1 LGEAVEIV
9 RVKIFNRIDG
19 DAGHA
24 SIVSNRL
31 SNSVVSL
38 INQGGSTLKTYT
50 IGSALNIAEFDINF
64 DY

>member
-1 LGEAVEIV
+1 M
-9 RVKIFNRIDG
+9 KILNRIDG

-64 DY
+64 Y

>member
-1 LGEAVEIV
+1 MEIV
-9 RVKIFNRIDG
+9 RVKILNRIDG

-64 DY
+64 Y